1 MKKIR
6 IALLLSLTF
15 GLLAA
20 TVAFAQTP
28 QLTLNMS
35 RDFGYGGFN
44 GDIQGL
50 FSMKVTGPADLVRVI
65 FYIDE
70 TSIGEV
76 TKAPFNLQFTTDN
89 YPIGQHKLYAVGYS
103 SGGQEYQSNI
113 ITANFVSAE
122 VGNKAGLQI
131 VLPVLVVVFGAIL
144 LSFVV
149 PLLTGGGKKQE
160 LPLGA
165 ERKYGISGGGICPKC
180 KRPFVLPLF
189 SINLAFSKFARCPY
203 CGKWSVVRVQP
214 LGKLREAEKAE
225 LEWDKSNVKEE
236 TEEEKLR
243 KSLDDSKYQGL

>member
-20 TVAFAQTP
+20 TAAFAQTP
-28 QLTLNMS
+28 QLTLRMS

-50 FSMKVTGPADLVRVI
+50 FSMKVTGPADLARVV
-65 FYIDE
+65 FYIDDA
-70 TSIGEV
+70 SIGEV

-89 YPIGQHKLYAVGYS
+89 YPIGQRKLYAVGYS
-103 SGGQEYQSNI
+103 SSGQEYQSNI
-113 ITANFVSAE
+113 ITANFVPASE
-122 VGNKAGLQI
+122 GNKAALQI
-131 VLPVLVVVFGAIL
+131 VIPVLVVVFGAIV

-149 PLLTGGGKKQE
+149 PMLTGGGKLQN

-165 ERKYGISGGGICPKC
+165 ERKYGFKGGGICPKC

-189 SINLAFSKFARCPY
+189 SMNLGLSKLARCPY
-203 CGKWSVVRVQP
+203 CGKTGVVRVQS
-214 LGKLREAEKAE
+214 LAKLREAEKAE
-225 LEWDKSNVKEE
+225 LEWGQAEVKEE